1 MILAS
6 SFSDFFTDTFIP
18 NVVGL
23 LKWLGFGFAAMMALG
38 VLFAATPP
46 VYNWM
51 RTATAPMRIG
61 IIIFVIVPMF
71 FAGLAILIVVFSNY
85 APLVLRSI
93 FLTFVILIP
102 PGLYYLFIA
111 TRRDSLL
118 NAYVSHLSRL
128 GLLRHENR
136 RSEPTIEPENERVRR
151 VRGYIERF
159 EALYGKLP
167 DEYVP
172 ALIEATH
179 DPVGSSPLP
188 EFPKAP
194 GVSSYV
200 DLKTM
205 LPVISAMILTAIG
218 WAIVLPPHLST
229 FSTPAVTQ
237 SSTGVPTPAADA
249 APVAGTEA
257 SPSKAAKIDTRD
269 TATPPVTP
277 ASWSTALK
285 PDVSP
290 VAFAFIGSY
299 FFSIQMLLRRFV
311 RRDLGPNAY
320 NDISARMILSIIGVW
335 VLQEGAAGFGL
346 SANSEYL
353 YIIAFVIGVFPR
365 IIWQLITAS
374 IKRFKYL
381 SIAIPNLTASMPLSS
396 LEGLS
401 IWHQARLEEE
411 DIENIP
417 NLAMADIVELML
429 TTKFPA
435 HRIIDWI
442 DQALLR
448 MILGDE
454 NGNADASGL
463 AATLRSY
470 GVRTATT
477 LVAFCIQQ
485 GENGRPIVELLPA
498 EHRTRMETLAAA
510 LSTAPNLPLVQTW
523 LGLTTNRLA
532 EVFHPGSAL
541 VAKAA

>member
-1 MILAS
+1 MLMSIAS
-6 SFSDFFTDTFIP
+6 SFSDFLISG
-18 NVVGL
+18 VVGV
-23 LKWLGFGFAAMMALG
+23 LKWAGI
-38 VLFAATPP
+38 VLVAFFVLSFVAGIATPWG
-46 VYNWM
+46 YKKWL
-51 RTATAPMRIG
+51 AASAPMRIG
-61 IIIFVIVPMF
+61 VIIFVFVPTF
-71 FAGLAILIVVFSNY
+71 FGGLTILIALYSEY
-85 APLVLRSI
+85 APLLLRSL
-93 FLTFVILIP
+93 FLTFIILIP

-118 NAYVSHLSRL
+118 NAYVSNLSRL
-128 GLLRHENR
+128 GLLQREKRNT
-136 RSEPTIEPENERVRR
+136 EATVEPENERVRR

-167 DEYVP
+167 DPYVP
-172 ALIEATH
+172 ELIEATRE
-179 DPVGSSPLP
+179 PVGSSPFP
-188 EFPKAP
+188 EFPKSP
-194 GVSSYV
+194 GVASYV

-205 LPVISAMILTAIG
+205 LPVVAAMILTAIG
-218 WAIVLPPHLST
+218 WAIVLPPHQAS

-237 SSTGVPTPAADA
+237 SSVGAPTPAAVT
-249 APVAGTEA
+249 APLAGTTA
-257 SPSKAAKIDTRD
+257 SPIEAAKVSTRD
-269 TATPPVTP
+269 TATPYVT
-277 ASWSTALK
+277 ASWSVALK

-335 VLQEGAAGFGL
+335 VLQEGAAVFGL
-346 SANSEYL
+346 SGKSEYL
-353 YIIAFVIGVFPR
+353 YIIAFAIGVFPQ

-381 SIAIPNLTASMPLSS
+381 SVAIPNLTASMPLSS

-429 TTKFPA
+429 TTKFPP
-435 HRIIDWI
+435 HRIIDWV

-448 MILGDE
+448 MILADGDE
-454 NGNADASGL
+454 KTNTPGL
-463 AATLRSY
+463 RTTLRSY

-477 LVAFCIQQ
+477 LVAFCVGQ
-485 GENGRPIVELLPA
+485 GDNRRPILDLLP
-498 EHRTRMETLAAA
+498 EPERSRVQTLSAA

-523 LGLTTNRLA
+523 LGLDNNRLDQ
-532 EVFHPGSAL
+532 VVCPGSAL
-541 VAKAA
+541 IAHAA